1 MFNVEKRNCM
11 SNFNVKLDR
20 ARQAVNE
27 IQDGNSKDF
36 QEAEQLIVELKQAIR
51 NDLMPQTEQ
60 EDKRLKDI
68 ASKLNTH
75 IKTGFENFHTPQDIS
90 HYLESAFQRGKKDK
104 TYGRALILIEENE
117 MIEQVKIHFND
128 RAQNAKLINN
138 ILEKLIELSIE
149 VMPTEYTEILKIEK
163 SYFEKAFAN

>member
-1 MFNVEKRNCM
+1 MIMFNVEKRNCM

-27 IQDGNSKDF
+27 IQDSNSKDF

-75 IKTGFENFHTPQDIS
+75 IKTGFEKFHTPQDIS
-90 HYLESAFQRGKKDK
+90 HYLESEI
-104 TYGRALILIEENE
+104 GRESCRERVYN
-117 MIEQVKIHFND
+117 
-128 RAQNAKLINN
+128 RAVSVGRQ
-138 ILEKLIELSIE
+138 
-149 VMPTEYTEILKIEK
+149 
-163 SYFEKAFAN
+163 

>member
-11 SNFNVKLDR
+11 SNFKVKLDR

-27 IQDGNSKDF
+27 IQDCNSKDF

-117 MIEQVKIHFND
+117 MIE
-128 RAQNAKLINN
+128 LLTPS
-138 ILEKLIELSIE
+138 ILRSKEGPSWGLCKPHAGQLEEQAETL
-149 VMPTEYTEILKIEK
+149 
-163 SYFEKAFAN
+163 